1 MTKEEFI
8 HLCKESPIYYT
19 SEQAESF
26 ANNIISE
33 GIDLF
38 DAYVCLS
45 EGYSSMRKGKTV
57 AELRD
62 EFTAAY
68 DRL

>member
-8 HLCKESPIYYT
+8 YLCQEPLIYYT
-19 SEQAESF
+19 YEQAESF

-33 GIDLF
+33 GIDLS

-45 EGYSSMRKGKTV
+45 KGYSSMRKGKTV

-62 EFTAAY
+62 EFIAAY
-68 DRL
+68 DCL